1 MQGWAVPPQG
11 PQQAVGGGTAPVA
24 DHSVITPAD
33 FRKILIKRKWV
44 ILTGLAIGIAYAIF
58 YIVTTVPQYEAISR
72 LHIDLS
78 RSTNIGIEDLIE
90 QKLSGGENSSEKL
103 QTEIR
108 IMQSE
113 SVVMQVANSL
123 DLYRKPPYSDLFKE
137 HPYNGELTPVQRFEL
152 IRMFQRATKVL
163 VLPNTEV
170 VEVHFQN
177 QDPVVAMNVAN
188 K

>member
-113 SVVMQVANSL
+113 SVVTEVINRL
-123 DLYRKPPYSDLFKE
+123 DLYHKRPFSELFKQQ
-137 HPYNGELTPVQRFEL
+137 PYNGTPSPARG
-152 IRMFQRATKVL
+152 IGS
-163 VLPNTEV
+163 
-170 VEVHFQN
+170 
-177 QDPVVAMNVAN
+177 
-188 K
+188 

>member
-11 PQQAVGGGTAPVA
+11 PQQAVGGTAPVA

-44 ILTGLAIGIAYAIF
+44 IIIGLAIGIAYAIF
-58 YIVTTVPQYEAISR
+58 YIVTTVPQYEATAR

-90 QKLSGGENSSEKL
+90 QKLSGGEDTSEKL

-113 SVVMQVANSL
+113 SVVMEVINSA
-123 DLYRKPPYSDLFKE
+123 RS
-137 HPYNGELTPVQRFEL
+137 
-152 IRMFQRATKVL
+152 
-163 VLPNTEV
+163 LP
-170 VEVHFQN
+170 
-177 QDPVVAMNVAN
+177 
-188 K
+188 